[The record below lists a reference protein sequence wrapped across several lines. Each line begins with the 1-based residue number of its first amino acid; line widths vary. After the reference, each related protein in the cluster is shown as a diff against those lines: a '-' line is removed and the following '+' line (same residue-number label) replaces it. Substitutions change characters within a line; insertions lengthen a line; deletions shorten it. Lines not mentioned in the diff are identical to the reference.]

1 MLLLLLLLAAC
12 AAPRTAVQVPVEYR
26 EKVVERLV
34 QVQSPADSANMVALL
49 ECDSLNRV
57 VLKQLSEVKGSR
69 ISTSFTLDSGLLSYK
84 LKVKPELSFAPVRDS
99 IVYREVAVRVPV
111 ETIVNRLTW
120 WQTLWI
126 RIGKLFA
133 GASALFGAWLL
144 LKSKLKPF

>member
-84 LKVKPELSFAPVRDS
+84 LKVKPELTYAKTRDS
-99 IVYREVAVRVPV
+99 TVYREVAVPVPV
-111 ETIVNRLTW
+111 ETVVNRLTW
-120 WQTLWI
+120 WQSFWV
-126 RIGKLFA
+126 RIGK
-133 GASALFGAWLL
+133 ASAALMAVGALL
-144 LKSKLKPF
+144 LFVKSKFKIF